1 LVKALLPDTTVW
13 RDEMAYNEPYER
25 FYFRHPA
32 YSFYPVVGVSWEQA
46 SAYCQWRTD
55 RVNEQILILSK
66 YIMPLDYKK
75 LRDAGMEYDSI
86 ISNFVFN
93 TEKYFSLDTYNP
105 TMGSAA
111 RKDAFDQLR
120 KLNEADGILL
130 IGYLIREI
138 KDSPCHE

>member
-1 LVKALLPDTTVW
+1 
-13 RDEMAYNEPYER
+13 
-25 FYFRHPA
+25 
-32 YSFYPVVGVSWEQA
+32 
-46 SAYCQWRTD
+46 
-55 RVNEQILILSK
+55 VNEQILILSK

-130 IGYLIREI
+130 IGYRLPTEAEWEYAAFAPVAG
-138 KDSPCHE
+138 KDGILVSQKMSMGL